1 MPKLSTIRYY
11 IDYFLPREVMG
22 PVVLVFSM
30 ENVVDQMFTWYIPDG
45 YGFYGW
51 LVILTV
57 SALVIGYWGEVDE
70 DMEQLEESIQEA
82 TQSDDVDVDSDSE

>member
-1 MPKLSTIRYY
+1 
-11 IDYFLPREVMG
+11 MG

-30 ENVVDQMFTWYIPDG
+30 ENVVDQIFSWYVPNG

-51 LVILTV
+51 LIILAV

-70 DMEQLEESIQEA
+70 DMDELEQIIDENN
-82 TQSDDVDVDSDSE
+82 